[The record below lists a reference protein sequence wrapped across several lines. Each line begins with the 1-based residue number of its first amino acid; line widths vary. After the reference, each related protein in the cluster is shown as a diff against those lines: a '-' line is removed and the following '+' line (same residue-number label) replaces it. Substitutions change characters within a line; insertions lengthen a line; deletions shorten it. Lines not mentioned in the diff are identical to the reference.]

1 MAMINLAADYGWGP
15 YTLLLIFIVVVIVT
29 TVGFFIVMATTK
41 VKKKQSFLSKSKYHP
56 ETYWSIGVAAV
67 LIWLW
72 IISYPW
78 MPPVAFNSIKQTD
91 PVQIVNVTAGQWF
104 WLMNRVDQHP
114 QGIPAGD
121 APRVTVTAGQP
132 VKFIAHSIDVH
143 HGFGIFAG
151 SGDGSPILLQMQ
163 IIPKVDNV
171 FYYTFKNPGIYFIR
185 CLEYCGYAHPYMTSE
200 IKVISAPL
208 QQQQVLQPPTPLK
221 TPNDM
226 KNNTT
231 NSTLNNPSNQI

>member
-1 MAMINLAADYGWGP
+1 MSMVNLAADYGWGP

-29 TVGFFIVMATTK
+29 TIGFFIVMATTK
-41 VKKKQSFLSKSKYHP
+41 AKRKQSFLSKSKYHP
-56 ETYWSIGVAAV
+56 EMYWSIGVAAV

-78 MPPVAFNSIKQTD
+78 MPPVAFNAVKQTE
-91 PVQIVNVTAGQWF
+91 PVQTVNITAGQWF

-121 APRVTVTAGQP
+121 APRVTVVAGQP

-143 HGFGIFAG
+143 HGFGIFSG

-163 IIPKVDNV
+163 VIPKIDNV
-171 FYYTFKNPGIYFIR
+171 FYYTFKNPGTYFIR

-200 IKVISAPL
+200 IKVVSQSQL
-208 QQQQVLQPPTPLK
+208 QQQILQPQNTQKPQ
-221 TPNDM
+221 NNM
-226 KNNTT
+226 INNTT
-231 NSTLNNPSNQI
+231 NSTIYNPSTQI